1 VKKIALLF
9 SLLLAVPLGLQAQ
22 ESFALANSSTGTTVS
37 HLAKVVV
44 NAGVPQAQI
53 TATTDTSGAV
63 GIVAPDPNSGAGTS
77 GQVVIT
83 RSGIVPCVFDNTT
96 VAGDF
101 VQIASGTAGDCHDV
115 GATRP
120 TSGQIIGVVIQQG
133 GAAGTYNVLLDKSI
147 FPASASSPSL
157 ALLGS
162 SDTISAAGTFAT
174 TGSLGAPASVGS
186 YIVIDVVG
194 IYTTTATAAPLMNMQ
209 INALG
214 TTGICPQ
221 IGNISMSTS
230 QTAGPWNLHCVI
242 QIATLGAPGTAW
254 ASGHDMTSG
263 TNGGSPLFKLLGN
276 GATASAT
283 TTSAQT
289 VSVQETA
296 TMVAGQTFT
305 LQAIKAYVI
314 NP

>member
-63 GIVAPDPNSGAGTS
+63 GIVAPDPNSGAGTT

-101 VQIASGTAGDCHDV
+101 VQIASGTAGDCHDA

-120 TSGQIIGVVIQQG
+120 TSGQIVGVVIQQG

-147 FPASASSPSL
+147 FPASASTAPQS
-157 ALLGS
+157 ALGS
-162 SDTISAAGTFAT
+162 SDTLSAAGTFAT
-174 TGSLGAPASVGS
+174 TLSVPAPAGVGS
-186 YIVIDVVG
+186 IIEVNANGV
-194 IYTTTATAAPLMNMQ
+194 YTTTATASPVIALQ
-209 INALG
+209 VNAGG
-214 TTGICPQ
+214 TTGVCPQ
-221 IGNISMSTS
+221 IGNINPSTS
-230 QTAGPWNLHCVI
+230 QTAGPWNLHCII
-242 QIATLGAPGTAW
+242 QIATTGAPGTAW
-254 ASGHDMTSG
+254 AWGQDFITG
-263 TNGGSPLFKLLGN
+263 TNGGNPLWKVLGN
-276 GATASAT
+276 GATASF
-283 TTSAQT
+283 TSTSSQT
-289 VSVQETA
+289 LSLQETA
-296 TMVAGQTFT
+296 TFVTGQTIT
-305 LQAIKAYVI
+305 LQNFTVRSY
-314 NP
+314 